1 MITKQIMVDIKR
13 LNLQMFSRNKS
24 EQREV
29 IQPQDRQKSTT
40 KSKRK
45 AEARCQ
51 STLQ

>member
-13 LNLQMFSRNKS
+13 RNLQTFSRNKS